1 MDELPR
7 LLDSY
12 DAGKRLSQQDIVEVL
27 KKLRISKLERPDFV
41 AKEGI
46 KALSSGYVQS
56 GEIYSVYEQVCL
68 AALHIGDDDLA
79 QSCIDVLEKKFGA
92 NKSSRLRRLLA
103 TKDEANGNFNAALEK
118 YNVLLKENSVNLLA
132 MKRKAAVYRQMGN
145 YKAAIDQLNDI
156 VKYYGSD
163 IQTWNLFVD
172 IYLETSNYEY
182 AIFALE
188 EMVLLSPL
196 CVAYHTRLAEC
207 YYTVGGIFNLV
218 KARKHYAISLN
229 TQAPNLNKRALY
241 GLITTCQCLVNELD
255 KKHGEYAV
263 SEEMLSFGREQL
275 KEQITGNREG
285 SLVNIV
291 AKAIEKTK

>member
-12 DAGKRLSQQDIVEVL
+12 DAGKSLNKADIVEIL

-41 AKEGI
+41 AKEGS
-46 KALSSGYVQS
+46 KVLSSGYVKG
-56 GEIYSVYEQVCL
+56 GEIYSVYEQVCI
-68 AALHIGDDDLA
+68 AALHVGNDELA

-92 NKSSRLRRLLA
+92 NKSSRLRRLIA
-103 TKDEANGNFNAALEK
+103 TKDEANGNYNAALET
-118 YNVLLKENSVNLLA
+118 YNILLKENSVNLLA
-132 MKRKAAVYRQMGN
+132 MKRKASVYCQMGN
-145 YKAAIDQLNDI
+145 YKSAIDQLNDI

-163 IQTWNLFVD
+163 TQTWNLFVE
-172 IYLETSNYEY
+172 IYLETCNYEY

-188 EMVLLSPL
+188 EMILLTPL
-196 CVAYHTRLAEC
+196 CVAYHTRLAEI
-207 YYTVGGIFNLV
+207 YYTIGGIFNLV

-229 TQAPNLNKRALY
+229 HQAPNLNKRALY
-241 GLITTCQCLVNELD
+241 GLITTCQRLVNELD

-263 SEEMLSFGREQL
+263 SEEMLSFGKEQL
-275 KEQITGNREG
+275 IEQIKNNKEG
-285 SLVNIV
+285 SLATIV